1 MPVPFILRLSGKDR
15 SRVQQYLSKEN
26 PAGKM
31 LESATNVGGDTFECE
46 CSVDQFRSMLKAL
59 RMKRGTNR
67 LVWKLIMQKLQVSTK
82 AKKTRK
88 VVD

>member
-15 SRVQQYLSKEN
+15 SHVQQYLSKEN

-67 LVWKLIMQKLQVSTK
+67 LEIDHAEIASFDKSQKNTEGC
-82 AKKTRK
+82 
-88 VVD
+88 